1 MRKKSLIIAIAA
13 VMGVSMGAGTA
24 TTSFAAEEGI
34 TALESE
40 SVFDDGSEDIEVE
53 EPEMEENFSAGESK
67 NPKESNIDF
76 EDGENESETASA
88 ATGTQ
93 DFRYQIDGILE
104 QVTIV
109 KYEGMQADV
118 VIPEEIEGYPVTKIS
133 SGIFS
138 ENNEIQS
145 LTITGNVREIGENAF
160 EGLDNLERVT
170 ISTKQKEIKGL
181 DFSENKSLRLVE
193 MSGELEVLNRRIF
206 SGCSSLVK
214 VVFPPN
220 LTKIGAGAFSGTGIE
235 SVVVP
240 DSVSEM
246 GDAVFGSCPDLKKA
260 TLSKNLKVVPE
271 YAFSHDKNLQEV
283 ILPHGIESIEKS
295 AFESSGIQKI
305 NLPETLKV
313 IGFQA
318 FYKSQLQ
325 VLDIPA
331 SVTYIGESALA
342 TGDGY
347 RYGSAMFES
356 TIQKLIIRG
365 NPVTGNYNKISAI
378 FDYVGYCRMPEKCY
392 FLKKFQDDKNYDRG
406 QLIDYPKN
414 LSLST
419 SDDTTARITW
429 SLLND
434 EAEYKIYRSESPN
447 GPFNEIA
454 TTFNSF
460 WDDKDLDSTKN
471 YYYQICAYYEDDDV
485 LGNMSPVLKRE
496 RGVSIKDCTIESIED
511 QWYTGSEIKPQI
523 TVRYQGIPL
532 VAGRDFLTTYL
543 NNIEEGTATIQ
554 VRGTGQP
561 YYDVREIEFHIKKKN
576 IESLK
581 ISSGKDTYVYTGKEI
596 TPAVTVTSD
605 SKTLKK
611 GTDYTVEYK
620 DNIAAGTATVTV
632 TGTGRYTGIKTV
644 TFKIVKAPAKT
655 TISSITVSGTKKLIV
670 KWKKVKGVQGYEL
683 YRKSQFDEKYQKVKT
698 ISNGNTTRYS
708 NSGLDGGTK
717 YTYKIRSYYVV
728 NGKKVYSAYSPAK
741 SATTKTEKLY
751 TGTYIRSE
759 GRAEWFVR
767 IYKSGGKYYA
777 ETGRNHTIVRTT
789 YKLTNYKTN
798 YYGTNGGW
806 RLYVVGDGKN
816 RILVSFNDDDY
827 EYYYK

>member
-246 GDAVFGSCPDLKKA
+246 GIGIFSSCENLKSVI
-260 TLSKNLKVVPE
+260 LSKNMKIVPAK
-271 YAFSHDKNLQEV
+271 AFWGDKNLREV
-283 ILPHGIESIEKS
+283 TLYNGTEIIGEAAFEYSGIE
-295 AFESSGIQKI
+295 KI
-305 NLPETLKV
+305 NLPSTLKL
-313 IGFQA
+313 IKEEA
-318 FYKSQLQ
+318 FCGGNLTE
-325 VLDIPA
+325 LDIPS
-331 SVTYIGESALA
+331 SVTEIEEGALA
-342 TGDGY
+342 TKL
-347 RYGSAMFES
+347 E
-356 TIQKLIIRG
+356 KLIIRG
-365 NPVTGNYNKISAI
+365 NTNFSIYSFYQLDFEFPKRFYGSKPFI
-378 FDYVGYCRMPEKCY
+378 FKEIYRPIYSPA
-392 FLKKFQDDKNYDRG
+392 
-406 QLIDYPKN
+406 N
-414 LSLST
+414 LMLST
-419 SDDTTARITW
+419 PDDSTVHIAW
-429 SLLND
+429 SPLNDD

-460 WDDKDLDSTKN
+460 WDDKNLDSTKN

-485 LGNMSPVLKRE
+485 LGNMSLVLKKE
-496 RGVSIKDCTIESIED
+496 RVSIKDCTIESIED

-532 VAGRDFLTTYL
+532 VAGRDFSTTYL

-655 TISSITVSGTKKLIV
+655 TISSITVSGTKKLMV

-698 ISNGNTTRYS
+698 ISNGNTTQYS
-708 NSGLDGGTK
+708 NSGLGGGTK

-806 RLYVVGDGKN
+806 KLYVVGDGKN